1 MSMRASQIKPTTVLV
16 VEDQA
21 NIRLD
26 LVADLT
32 GRGFDVIDASDG
44 DEGVRL
50 LQQHSIDA
58 AILDI
63 NLPGTLTGYDL
74 AKRIRSVRPT
84 CRVVMISG
92 QDLSIP
98 LDFDE
103 HVIVESKPLDM
114 VKLAYVLNLPHAS
127 RA

>member
-1 MSMRASQIKPTTVLV
+1 MLV

-21 NIRLD
+21 IIRLD

-44 DEGVRL
+44 DEGMRL
-50 LQQHSIDA
+50 LQQHTIDA

-63 NLPGTLTGYDL
+63 NLPGSLTGYDL
-74 AKRIRSVRPT
+74 AKRIRSVRPA

-92 QDLSIP
+92 KDLSMP
-98 LDFDE
+98 FDFDE

-114 VKLAYVLNLPHAS
+114 TKLAYVLSMRRAEHA
-127 RA
+127 

>member
-1 MSMRASQIKPTTVLV
+1 MRASQIKPTTVLV